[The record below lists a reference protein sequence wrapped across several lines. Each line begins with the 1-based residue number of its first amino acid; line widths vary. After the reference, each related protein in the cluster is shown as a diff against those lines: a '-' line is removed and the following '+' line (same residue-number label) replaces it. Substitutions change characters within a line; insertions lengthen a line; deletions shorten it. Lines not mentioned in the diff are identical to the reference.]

1 MAGLQ
6 ALEIFP
12 GKMHPQVW
20 AELEVC
26 AYHKLIL
33 ECERLMNLVAPPG
46 MSAPGV
52 SPPPGMQVNSQ
63 QPGRPGGFPPNFQP
77 PANMPNI
84 NFNAPVI
91 RLGTTGPTKP
101 ATSLGGD
108 SGRRESG
115 MDQRT
120 ARPGLGAGMGMD
132 AQRQALRD
140 SMMQLVPPTKDEI
153 LRTIFV
159 GGITEGAGG
168 DDGIERILQCAGNLR
183 RWVRAMDADN
193 KACRFGFA
201 EYEDPES
208 LATAV
213 DVLRDVEVPIKQQ
226 AANGVKE
233 EADSEDTKIEKA
245 KLLVSSPIAIPTTQ
259 WIDVSFQV
267 VIDDASLSYLE
278 SYQASRGD
286 QDPIQAQLRLDA
298 AKSSLARVLADLSNP
313 SALTQQND
321 MSAVDREGEF
331 FLQNGDGQQG
341 EEVVTIPLTV
351 DDELSDI
358 PAEMRET
365 VAKEIAAFRDRSTR
379 RDLERLRREE
389 EIEAQER
396 RRNMAQPRPSRLASP
411 PLSAPSGPV
420 GGANGIPI
428 GPRDRGVPNAPAGP
442 KGYQG
447 SQLPQDYQKG
457 VTFVNGSGINGA
469 GAAGLIDREDEDSD
483 ATDEEIER
491 RKKET
496 KDAELEKMYQD
507 QKRRWLNRERSRTA
521 AVEREKARD
530 KEDQAHRDA
539 EKEAV
544 AKRLRE
550 WNDDTEASR
559 RVEEYYL
566 DRSLWIRNRAAFRTR
581 EANLDELDRTAE
593 EREKAREMQQR
604 EQARGMADDFLN
616 RQAIEIESRG
626 QTPRE
631 PQRFKLSL
639 GAAAQ
644 KAQAAASNRRTVAE
658 VEGLLE
664 DEEDADTSAKRTLI
678 PIKFDSAADAMGLT
692 EEERKQAA
700 RQLAADIPSDKEG
713 LWNWPVKWEFV
724 DETIL
729 GEQLKP
735 FVEKKIMEYLGVQE
749 QMLVDVV
756 EDQIRKR
763 SSPDALVEQLEGVRV
778 SSDFSTRFM
787 LTHRAYRLWTKK
799 QKSWLRNCGE
809 W

>member
-1 MAGLQ
+1 M
-6 ALEIFP
+6 
-12 GKMHPQVW
+12 V
-20 AELEVC
+20 
-26 AYHKLIL
+26 
-33 ECERLMNLVAPPG
+33 
-46 MSAPGV
+46 
-52 SPPPGMQVNSQ
+52 
-63 QPGRPGGFPPNFQP
+63 
-77 PANMPNI
+77 
-84 NFNAPVI
+84 
-91 RLGTTGPTKP
+91 
-101 ATSLGGD
+101 
-108 SGRRESG
+108 
-115 MDQRT
+115 
-120 ARPGLGAGMGMD
+120 
-132 AQRQALRD
+132 
-140 SMMQLVPPTKDEI
+140 
-153 LRTIFV
+153 
-159 GGITEGAGG
+159 
-168 DDGIERILQCAGNLR
+168 
-183 RWVRAMDADN
+183 
-193 KACRFGFA
+193 
-201 EYEDPES
+201 
-208 LATAV
+208 
-213 DVLRDVEVPIKQQ
+213 
-226 AANGVKE
+226 
-233 EADSEDTKIEKA
+233 
-245 KLLVSSPIAIPTTQ
+245 
-259 WIDVSFQV
+259 
-267 VIDDASLSYLE
+267 DDASLNYLE
-278 SYQASRGD
+278 QYQASRAD

-298 AKSSLARVLADLSNP
+298 AKSSLARVLAEISDP
-313 SALTQQND
+313 SAPTQLND
-321 MSAVDREGEF
+321 MSTVDRDGAF
-331 FLQNGDGQQG
+331 SIQNGEEQPGD
-341 EEVVTIPLTV
+341 EVVTIPLTI

-379 RDLERLRREE
+379 RDLERLKREE
-389 EIEAQER
+389 ELEAQER
-396 RRNMAQPRPSRLASP
+396 RRNLAQPRPSRLASP
-411 PLSAPSGPV
+411 PLATPNGPV

-469 GAAGLIDREDEDSD
+469 STAGLIEKEGEDSD
-483 ATDEEIER
+483 ASDEEIER
-491 RKKET
+491 RKKEK

-530 KEDQAHRDA
+530 KDDQAHRDA

-550 WNDDTEASR
+550 WNDDVEASR
-559 RVEEYYL
+559 RVEEYYV
-566 DRSLWIRNRAAFRTR
+566 DRSLWIRNRAAFRSR
-581 EANLDELDRTAE
+581 EANLDELDRAAE
-593 EREKAREMQQR
+593 EREKARELQQR
-604 EQARGMADDFLN
+604 EQAKGMADDFLN
-616 RQAIEIESRG
+616 RQAVELESRD
-626 QTPRE
+626 QVPRE

-692 EEERKQAA
+692 DEERKQAA

-724 DETIL
+724 DETVL

-763 SSPDALVEQLEGVRV
+763 GSPDAMVEQLEGVRAL
-778 SSDFSTRFM
+778 SISNACKRTDP
-787 LTHRAYRLWTKK
+787 LCHRPWTKK
-799 QKSWLRNCGE
+799 PRSLSRSYGAW
-809 W
+809 